1 MSQKKT
7 RITFMG
13 TPEFAVPSLE
23 KLIREGYRIEAV
35 VTQPDRPRGRGRQV
49 QPSQVKVKAREYGIP
64 VYQPER
70 VRDVAFLEQLQN
82 ISPDLI
88 VVAAFG
94 QILPPEILHLPPLG
108 CINVHPSLLP
118 KYRGPA
124 PINWTLIR
132 GEEVTGVT
140 IMEMDE
146 GIDTGNIILQ
156 ESTIIS
162 PDENYDELHDRL
174 AIMGADLLVKAIGL
188 LVEGKA
194 TKSPQDHSAATY
206 APMIKKNDTIIN
218 WNQKSTDII
227 NFIRGLSSIPGAF
240 TYFNGKILK
249 ILRAQPGKE
258 CPLAPPGTMRI
269 EKGNSL
275 MVASADGWV
284 DVLELQLEG
293 KKRMDT
299 PSFLRGHRISGDTRL
314 G

>member
-1 MSQKKT
+1 MTSKAK
-7 RITFMG
+7 ITFMG

-23 KLIREGYRIEAV
+23 KLISEGHRIEAV
-35 VTQPDRPRGRGRQV
+35 ITQPDRPRGRGRQV
-49 QPSQVKVKAREYGIP
+49 QPSPVKIKAMEYGLP
-64 VYQPER
+64 VYQPEK
-70 VRDVAFLEQLQN
+70 VKDPSFLEQLQKIN
-82 ISPDLI
+82 PDLI
-88 VVAAFG
+88 VVVAFG
-94 QILPPEILHLPPLG
+94 QILPPEVLHLPPLG

-156 ESTIIS
+156 ETTAVL
-162 PDENYDELHDRL
+162 PDEIYDELHNRL
-174 AIMGADLLVKAIGL
+174 ALLGANLLVKAIDL
-188 LVEGKA
+188 LQEGKT

-206 APMIKKNDTIIN
+206 APMIKKNDTLIN
-218 WNQKSTDII
+218 WNQKTKDII
-227 NFIRGLSSIPGAF
+227 NFIRGLSSTPGAF
-240 TYFNGKILK
+240 TFLDGKILK
-249 ILRAQPGKE
+249 IFRARQGKE
-258 CPLAPPGTMRI
+258 FPPAPPGTIRVG
-269 EKGNSL
+269 EGNSL

-284 DVLELQLEG
+284 EVLELQLEG

-299 PSFLRGHRISGDTRL
+299 PSFLRGHRGSISTKL